1 MVETLQDCPSTH
13 GKEIKDKVLVK
24 DKRIK
29 PRVIGTGGGVIKGLE
44 QELGC
49 RLRVEDVVKDDP
61 DQGFYV
67 RISGPG
73 LDEVC
78 RWVRPCG
85 YSFVRSGFSGG
96 KLQVGWG
103 CQIIATLGGSF
114 WSS

>member
-1 MVETLQDCPSTH
+1 VVETLQDCPSTH

-78 RWVRPCG
+78 RWVG
-85 YSFVRSGFSGG
+85 VA
-96 KLQVGWG
+96 K
-103 CQIIATLGGSF
+103 
-114 WSS
+114 